1 MNKKL
6 LSILFTLFL
15 AGILSVSCSNADK
28 TGSGETKP
36 TGIDS
41 KYAGTWIGGG
51 SLAGQTIII
60 NADGSAKNQT
70 MNIDMP
76 ASSITKNSDTS
87 YTANSMNIDMPASSI
102 TKNSD
107 TSYTANYTLNT
118 DEYTSKGIMNIE
130 FTSDTSAN
138 VKGQNTTTYPGGSST
153 ENINGT
159 LTKQQ

>member
-41 KYAGTWIGGG
+41 KYAGTWIGGEG
-51 SLAGQTIII
+51 LAGQTIVI
-60 NADGSAKNQT
+60 NADGSAQNKDEGVN
-70 MNIDMP
+70 
-76 ASSITKNSDTS
+76 
-87 YTANSMNIDMPASSI
+87 MPASSI

-107 TSYTANYTLNT
+107 TSYTANYTLNPST
-118 DEYTSKGIMNIE
+118 EVTVKGTMNIK
-130 FTSDTSAN
+130 FTSDTSAT
-138 VKGQNTTTYPGGSST
+138 VTGQNIITDSDGSST
-153 ENINGT
+153 QKINGT

>member
-1 MNKKL
+1 MNKRL
-6 LSILFTLFL
+6 FSILFTLFL
-15 AGILSVSCSNADK
+15 VGVLSVSCSNKDK
-28 TGSGETKP
+28 TSQS

-51 SLAGQTIII
+51 DLARQKIVI

-87 YTANSMNIDMPASSI
+87 YTAN
-102 TKNSD
+102 
-107 TSYTANYTLNT
+107 YTLNPST
-118 DEYTSKGIMNIE
+118 GVTVKGTMNIE

-138 VKGQNTTTYPGGSST
+138 VAGQNIITYSDGSST
-153 ENINGT
+153 QNINGT
-159 LTKQQ
+159 LTKQ

>member
-15 AGILSVSCSNADK
+15 AGILSVSCSNTDK

-51 SLAGQTIII
+51 DLAGQTIVI
-60 NADGSAKNQT
+60 NADGSAQNQDEGV
-70 MNIDMP
+70 N
-76 ASSITKNSDTS
+76 
-87 YTANSMNIDMPASSI
+87 MPASSI

-107 TSYTANYTLNT
+107 TSYTANYTLNPSSGVT
-118 DEYTSKGIMNIE
+118 VKGTMNLE
-130 FTSDTSAN
+130 FTSDTSDN
-138 VKGQNTTTYPGGSST
+138 VTGQNTTTHSGGTST
-153 ENINGT
+153 QNINGT
-159 LTKQQ
+159 LTKQ

>member
-1 MNKKL
+1 MNKRL
-6 LSILFTLFL
+6 FSILFTLFL
-15 AGILSVSCSNADK
+15 VGVLSVSCSNADK

-51 SLAGQTIII
+51 GLAGQTIVI

-70 MNIDMP
+70 VDF
-76 ASSITKNSDTS
+76 
-87 YTANSMNIDMPASSI
+87 DMPASSI

-107 TSYTANYTLNT
+107 TSYTANYTFNPNT
-118 DEYTSKGIMNIE
+118 GVTVKGTMNIE

-138 VKGQNTTTYPGGSST
+138 VKGQNTTTRPGVTST
-153 ENINGT
+153 EDINGT
-159 LTKQQ
+159 LTKKQ

>member
-51 SLAGQTIII
+51 DLARQKIVI

-87 YTANSMNIDMPASSI
+87 YTAN
-102 TKNSD
+102 
-107 TSYTANYTLNT
+107 YTLNPST
-118 DEYTSKGIMNIE
+118 GVTVKGTMNIE

-138 VKGQNTTTYPGGSST
+138 VTGKNTTTQSGGTST
-153 ENINGT
+153 QNINGT
-159 LTKQQ
+159 LTKQ

>member
-1 MNKKL
+1 MNKRL
-6 LSILFTLFL
+6 FSILFTLFL
-15 AGILSVSCSNADK
+15 VGVLSVSCSNADK

-51 SLAGQTIII
+51 HLTGQTIVI

-87 YTANSMNIDMPASSI
+87 YTAN
-102 TKNSD
+102 
-107 TSYTANYTLNT
+107 YTFNPNT
-118 DEYTSKGIMNIE
+118 GVTVKGTMDIE

-138 VKGQNTTTYPGGSST
+138 VTGQNTTTHSDGSST
-153 ENINGT
+153 QNIKGT
-159 LTKQQ
+159 LTKQ

>member
-6 LSILFTLFL
+6 FSILFTLFL
-15 AGILSVSCSNADK
+15 VGILSVSCSNADK

-51 SLAGQTIII
+51 DLARQKIVI
-60 NADGSAKNQT
+60 NADGSAQNQT
-70 MNIDMP
+70 
-76 ASSITKNSDTS
+76 
-87 YTANSMNIDMPASSI
+87 MNIDMPASSI

-138 VKGQNTTTYPGGSST
+138 VTGQNTTTQSGETST
-153 ENINGT
+153 QNINGT

>member
-1 MNKKL
+1 MNKRL
-6 LSILFTLFL
+6 FSILFTLFL
-15 AGILSVSCSNADK
+15 VGVLSVSCSNADK

-41 KYAGTWIGGG
+41 KYAGTWIGGKD
-51 SLAGQTIII
+51 LAGQKIVI

-87 YTANSMNIDMPASSI
+87 YTAN
-102 TKNSD
+102 
-107 TSYTANYTLNT
+107 YTLNPNT
-118 DEYTSKGIMNIE
+118 EVTVKGTMDIE

-138 VKGQNTTTYPGGSST
+138 VTGQNTTTRPGVTST
-153 ENINGT
+153 EEINGT
-159 LTKQQ
+159 LTKKQ

>member
-1 MNKKL
+1 MNKRL
-6 LSILFTLFL
+6 FSILFTLFL
-15 AGILSVSCSNADK
+15 VGILSVSCSNADK

-51 SLAGQTIII
+51 DLARQKIVI
-60 NADGSAKNQT
+60 NADGSAQNQT

-87 YTANSMNIDMPASSI
+87 YTAN
-102 TKNSD
+102 
-107 TSYTANYTLNT
+107 YTFNPNT
-118 DEYTSKGIMNIE
+118 GVTVKGTMNIE

-138 VKGQNTTTYPGGSST
+138 VTGQNTTTQSGGTST
-153 ENINGT
+153 EYINGT
-159 LTKQQ
+159 LTKQ

>member
-6 LSILFTLFL
+6 FSILFTLFL
-15 AGILSVSCSNADK
+15 IGVLSVSCSNKDK
-28 TGSGETKP
+28 TSQS

-51 SLAGQTIII
+51 DLAGQKIVI

-87 YTANSMNIDMPASSI
+87 YTAN
-102 TKNSD
+102 
-107 TSYTANYTLNT
+107 YTFNPNT
-118 DEYTSKGIMNIE
+118 EVTVKGTMNIE

-138 VKGQNTTTYPGGSST
+138 VAGQNTTTRPGGSST
-153 ENINGT
+153 QNINGT
-159 LTKQQ
+159 LTKQ

>member
-1 MNKKL
+1 MNKRL
-6 LSILFTLFL
+6 FSILFTLFL
-15 AGILSVSCSNADK
+15 AGVLSVSCSNADK

-51 SLAGQTIII
+51 SLDGQTIII
-60 NADGSAKNQT
+60 NADGSAQSQ
-70 MNIDMP
+70 P
-76 ASSITKNSDTS
+76 EGV
-87 YTANSMNIDMPASSI
+87 DMPASSI

-107 TSYTANYTLNT
+107 TSYTANYTLNPNT
-118 DEYTSKGIMNIE
+118 GVTVKGTMNIE

-138 VKGQNTTTYPGGSST
+138 VTGKNIITYPDGSST
-153 ENINGT
+153 QNIKGT

>member
-1 MNKKL
+1 MNKRL
-6 LSILFTLFL
+6 FSILFTLFL
-15 AGILSVSCSNADK
+15 VGVLSVSCSNADK

-51 SLAGQTIII
+51 DLTGQTIVI

-70 MNIDMP
+70 QDV
-76 ASSITKNSDTS
+76 
-87 YTANSMNIDMPASSI
+87 DMPASSI

-107 TSYTANYTLNT
+107 TSYTANYTFNP
-118 DEYTSKGIMNIE
+118 YTGVTVKGTMNIE
-130 FTSDTSAN
+130 FTSDTSAS
-138 VKGQNTTTYPGGSST
+138 VKGENTTTDSDGSLT

>member
-1 MNKKL
+1 MNKRL
-6 LSILFTLFL
+6 FSILFTLFL
-15 AGILSVSCSNADK
+15 VGVLSVSCSNKDK
-28 TGSGETKP
+28 TSQS

-51 SLAGQTIII
+51 SLDGQKIVI

-87 YTANSMNIDMPASSI
+87 YTV
-102 TKNSD
+102 
-107 TSYTANYTLNT
+107 NYTFNPDT
-118 DEYTSKGIMNIE
+118 GVTVKGTMNIE
-130 FTSDTSAN
+130 FTTDTFAN
-138 VKGQNTTTYPGGSST
+138 VKGKNTITRPGVTST
-153 ENINGT
+153 EDINGT

>member
-51 SLAGQTIII
+51 DLARQTIVI

-87 YTANSMNIDMPASSI
+87 YTAN
-102 TKNSD
+102 
-107 TSYTANYTLNT
+107 YTLNPSSEVT
-118 DEYTSKGIMNIE
+118 VKGTMNIE

-138 VKGQNTTTYPGGSST
+138 VTGQNTTTQSGGSST

>member
-41 KYAGTWIGGG
+41 KYAGNWIGGG
-51 SLAGQTIII
+51 DLAGQTIVI

-70 MNIDMP
+70 EGV
-76 ASSITKNSDTS
+76 
-87 YTANSMNIDMPASSI
+87 DMPASSI

-107 TSYTANYTLNT
+107 TSYTANYTLNPST
-118 DEYTSKGIMNIE
+118 GVTVKGTMNIE
-130 FTSDTSAN
+130 FTTDTSAN
-138 VKGQNTTTYPGGSST
+138 VKGQNIITDSYGTYPQ
-153 ENINGT
+153 NINGT

>member
-1 MNKKL
+1 MNKRL
-6 LSILFTLFL
+6 FSILFTLFL
-15 AGILSVSCSNADK
+15 VGVLSVSCSNKDK
-28 TGSGETKP
+28 TSQS

-51 SLAGQTIII
+51 DLAGQTIVI

-70 MNIDMP
+70 QNV
-76 ASSITKNSDTS
+76 
-87 YTANSMNIDMPASSI
+87 DMPASSI

-107 TSYTANYTLNT
+107 TSYTANYTLNPSSGVT
-118 DEYTSKGIMNIE
+118 VKGTMNLE

-138 VKGQNTTTYPGGSST
+138 VTGQNTTTHSGGTST

-159 LTKQQ
+159 LTKQ

>member
-1 MNKKL
+1 MNKRL
-6 LSILFTLFL
+6 FSILFTLFL
-15 AGILSVSCSNADK
+15 VGVLSVSCSNADK

-60 NADGSAKNQT
+60 NADGSAQNQT
-70 MNIDMP
+70 EG
-76 ASSITKNSDTS
+76 
-87 YTANSMNIDMPASSI
+87 IDMPASSI

-107 TSYTANYTLNT
+107 TSYTANYTLNPNT
-118 DEYTSKGIMNIE
+118 EVTVKGTMNIE
-130 FTSDTSAN
+130 FTTDTSAN
-138 VKGQNTTTYPGGSST
+138 VTGKNTITHSGGTST
-153 ENINGT
+153 QDINGT